1 LIAKIFDFFENNF
14 LAIFSCFKKVS
25 FAPICA
31 SHKRAEYNWRH
42 RHNYAASSGE
52 KLKKFFVINKKRI
65 FNSTTELFAEKLF
78 SHKKSSHAQK
88 LAKH

>member
-1 LIAKIFDFFENNF
+1 LPKFLTFLKI
-14 LAIFSCFKKVS
+14 IFWQYFPVSKKVS